1 MVVLYHPCDLSAVR
15 NLVDNRSLLWTARIH
30 KNIKYQFDG
39 GETKKQQ
46 TREKVAVA
54 QYKEPIKFTYK
65 NLKWTYITN
74 G

>member
-1 MVVLYHPCDLSAVR
+1 LIIDHFYELQESTKILST
-15 NLVDNRSLLWTARIH
+15 S
-30 KNIKYQFDG
+30 FG

-65 NLKWTYITN
+65 NLK
-74 G
+74 